1 MKNQTIMMK
10 AKLFLLSLATV
21 VATSVQAQVKTPRPS
36 PNAEIEQEIG
46 LTEIEV
52 EYSRPSAKGREIFGG
67 LVPYETMWR
76 TGANAATTIKFDD
89 DMKVEGM
96 EIKQGK
102 YSLFTIPGKEKWTI
116 VFNARDDINV
126 WDYDE
131 SGEVLR
137 FDVEPIEL
145 KDMVETFTINFNEI
159 RDDAVTMELI
169 WEYTKVP
176 IKITTNTDQA
186 VMASIEK
193 TMAGPEARDMYLS
206 ARYYYQNDKDVKQAL
221 EWIQKASELDPDK
234 YWVEK
239 WHAEI
244 LAANGKYKEAITVA
258 TKSMELAEKGGN
270 DQYVEVNKENIE
282 KWKKKL

>member
-234 YWVEK
+234 YWV
-239 WHAEI
+239 
-244 LAANGKYKEAITVA
+244 
-258 TKSMELAEKGGN
+258 
-270 DQYVEVNKENIE
+270 
-282 KWKKKL
+282 